1 MSVCKGTGTLKART
15 DFVVSCCWAQKR
27 ARDSPPPLFAYTQL
41 HAYLIELAEDSVI
54 VVEPPRGRGAI
65 AMRRGTAFA
74 SPAGERESA
83 LLWESK
89 TELC

>member
-1 MSVCKGTGTLKART
+1 MCAVSVCKGTGTLKART

-54 VVEPPRGRGAI
+54 VVEPPQCGSRV
-65 AMRRGTAFA
+65 FCLH
-74 SPAGERESA
+74 SHPV
-83 LLWESK
+83 
-89 TELC
+89 